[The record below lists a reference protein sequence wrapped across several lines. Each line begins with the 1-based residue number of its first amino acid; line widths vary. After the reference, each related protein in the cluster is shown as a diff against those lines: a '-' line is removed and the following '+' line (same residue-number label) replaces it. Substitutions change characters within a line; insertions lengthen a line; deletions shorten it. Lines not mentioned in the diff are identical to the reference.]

1 MALNF
6 PNSPSVNERYTVGST
21 TWIWDGTVWNAQNG
35 AIDFTTYVETF
46 NGQTGDVEGVSSFN
60 GQTGAVSLND
70 YVSSVNG
77 ATGTITNVAFTDTA
91 QTFTDIQQFSAGISA
106 SGGTFDG
113 SIAVNGT
120 SITSSQTTFNL
131 LNSTVTTMNVA
142 GAASST
148 INLGATDGSST
159 IDLNSNLVKDV
170 EFRNY
175 YETEG
180 TPSYVGG
187 KTATLTVDLS
197 AANVFTYTTTGSIG
211 TIAVTNIPS
220 KAGTAVGFTLVITCG
235 DSGYSVDFDFIN
247 NLSTTIKWAGGT
259 PPSSTITVGN
269 TDIVSYTTYDGGT
282 TWYGFVG
289 GLDFS

>member
-35 AIDFTTYVETF
+35 AIDFSTYVETY

-77 ATGTITNVAFTDTA
+77 ATGTITNVAFTDIA
-91 QTFTDIQQFSAGISA
+91 QTFTDIQQFAAGISA
-106 SGGTFDG
+106 SGATFDG
-113 SIAVNGT
+113 SIAVNG
-120 SITSSQTTFNL
+120 SDITSTQPTFNL
-131 LNSTVTTMNVA
+131 LNSTVTTLNVA

-159 IDLNSNLVKDV
+159 IDLNSNLVKDI
-170 EFRNY
+170 ELRNY

-180 TPSYVGG
+180 TPSYGSS
-187 KTATLTVDLS
+187 TLTVDLS
-197 AANVFTYTTTGSIG
+197 SASVFTYTTTGSID
-211 TIAVTNIPS
+211 TIQVTNIPS
-220 KAGTAVGFTLVITCG
+220 SAGTAVGFTLVITCG
-235 DSGYSVDFDFIN
+235 NAAYSVNFDTF
-247 NLSTTIKWAGGT
+247 SSGTIKWAGAST
-259 PPSSTITVGN
+259 PASTTTVGN

-289 GLDFS
+289 GLDFA